1 MNNIVNMVSYYLV
14 HKNADNSV
22 IEYIK
27 EKINKS
33 NIDELIII
41 QIELLYT
48 DPGDK
53 LVSSLVNFIN
63 NKINEI
69 LNNISLD
76 ELINLISTLKSNIN
90 SKKNTIINLE
100 TSNNDTF
107 KTIKTK
113 DLNNDNKF
121 DNEDSLIAS
130 NYINNIE
137 NNNFLI
143 KKIKSE
149 INSIEIW
156 LKTLE
161 TSLNKKI
168 NSSDLKELINSYA
181 NSLKLI
187 NSDDYINDYINKL
200 SRQIEKYILNSN
212 ILNTITN
219 IMPELDSLYKNTYN
233 EKNDLYKLL
242 DYYIDVVDDKIKRGI
257 NNMLYEE
264 KLILKDKINLI
275 CKEILE
281 NDNPLD
287 DFKVQVISS
296 YLRYL

>member
-1 MNNIVNMVSYYLV
+1 MNNIVNMVNYYIL
-14 HKNADNSV
+14 HKNADDSV
-22 IEYIK
+22 IEYLK
-27 EKINKS
+27 EKIYKS

-53 LVSSLVNFIN
+53 LVSNLVGYIN
-63 NKINEI
+63 NKINDI

-76 ELINLISTLKSNIN
+76 ELITLISNLKSNVSERIENIN
-90 SKKNTIINLE
+90 KLE
-100 TSNNDTF
+100 EYNDSTF

-137 NNNFLI
+137 NNYFQIN
-143 KKIKSE
+143 KIKSE

-156 LKTLE
+156 LKNLE
-161 TSLNKKI
+161 SSLNKKI
-168 NSSDLKELINSYA
+168 NSSDLKELIDSYA

-187 NSDDYINDYINKL
+187 NTDDYINDYINKL

-212 ILNTITN
+212 ILNIITN

-233 EKNDLYKLL
+233 DKNDLYKLL
-242 DYYIDVVDDKIKRGI
+242 DYYIDVVDEKIKCGI

-281 NDNPLD
+281 NDNPND

>member
-1 MNNIVNMVSYYLV
+1 MNNIVNMVSYYLL

-48 DPGDK
+48 DPGDN
-53 LVSSLVNFIN
+53 LVSSLVSFIN
-63 NKINEI
+63 SKINDI

-76 ELINLISTLKSNIN
+76 ELINLISNLKS
-90 SKKNTIINLE
+90 IINEKQETIKELE
-100 TSNNDTF
+100 IYNDSTF

-121 DNEDSLIAS
+121 DNEDSIIAS

-137 NNNFLI
+137 NNNFQI
-143 KKIKSE
+143 NKIKSE

-161 TSLNKKI
+161 NSLNKKI
-168 NSSDLKELINSYA
+168 NSSDLNELINSYA

-187 NSDDYINDYINKL
+187 NKDDYINEYINKL
-200 SRQIEKYILNSN
+200 SKQTEKYILNNN
-212 ILNTITN
+212 ILNMIIN

-233 EKNDLYKLL
+233 AKNDLYKLL
-242 DYYIDVVDDKIKRGI
+242 DYYIDVVDEKIKRNI